1 MTKTP
6 DGREDKIID
15 KKGLI
20 NIDKDYYKKKYIKI
34 IMENTLIWKYYIVI
48 DVMYL
53 KEFDTI
59 NYLGGDIL
67 CI

>member
-34 IMENTLIWKYYIVI
+34 IMENTLIKYYIVL

-53 KEFDTI
+53 MEFDTI